1 MHQKNKMDA
10 AVVMMMM
17 MGFFLFSS
25 AAVELVNAAE

>member
-17 MGFFLFSS
+17 MGFLLFSS